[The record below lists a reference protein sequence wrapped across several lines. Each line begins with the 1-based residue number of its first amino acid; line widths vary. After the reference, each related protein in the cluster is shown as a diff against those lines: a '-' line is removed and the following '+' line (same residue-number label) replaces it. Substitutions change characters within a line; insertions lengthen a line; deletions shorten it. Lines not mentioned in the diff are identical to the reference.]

1 MSITTEQRATL
12 REMFEGTPHRPPV
25 DLKVFRELV
34 RRAPG
39 SAWLAMARSIPIAAN
54 QKQAFEQTA
63 TATSDNPW
71 FGLYLVDASPA
82 SVEVLGK
89 VRGGPRTWTNLDS
102 LSDFVESL
110 LDSTDLKGRIRV
122 HVV

>member
-12 REMFEGTPHRPPV
+12 REKFEGTPHRPPV

-39 SAWLAMARSIPIAAN
+39 SAWLAMARSIPIAATR
-54 QKQAFEQTA
+54 KSTIDQAA
-63 TATSDNPW
+63 TPSPEEVW
-71 FGLYLVDASPA
+71 FGLYLVEASPA

-102 LSDFVESL
+102 LSEFVESL

>member
-12 REMFEGTPHRPPV
+12 REKFEGTPHRPPV

-34 RRAPG
+34 RRAPSG
-39 SAWLAMARSIPIAAN
+39 AWLAMARSIPIAAS
-54 QKQAFEQTA
+54 QKTTFDQAD
-63 TATSDNPW
+63 TSYSENLW

-102 LSDFVESL
+102 LSEFVESL

>member
-1 MSITTEQRATL
+1 MSITTEQRASL
-12 REMFEGTPHRPPV
+12 REKFEGTPHRPPV

-39 SAWLAMARSIPIAAN
+39 SAWLAMARSIPIAASMTP
-54 QKQAFEQTA
+54 AIEQDSTPD
-63 TATSDNPW
+63 SGELW
-71 FGLYLVDASPA
+71 FGLYLVNASPA

-102 LSDFVESL
+102 LSEFVEAL

>member
-12 REMFEGTPHRPPV
+12 REKFEGTPHRPPV

-39 SAWLAMARSIPIAAN
+39 GAWLAMARSIPIAAS
-54 QKQAFEQTA
+54 QKPTFDQAD
-63 TATSDNPW
+63 TSYSENLW

-102 LSDFVESL
+102 LSEFVESL

>member
-1 MSITTEQRATL
+1 
-12 REMFEGTPHRPPV
+12 
-25 DLKVFRELV
+25 LKVFRELV

-39 SAWLAMARSIPIAAN
+39 SAWLAMARSIPIAAS
-54 QKQAFEQTA
+54 QKTTFDQTSTPA
-63 TATSDNPW
+63 SEDLW

-102 LSDFVESL
+102 LSEFVESL

>member
-1 MSITTEQRATL
+1 MSINREHTATL
-12 REMFEGTPHRPPV
+12 RREFKGTPQRPPV

-34 RRAPG
+34 RRAPPG
-39 SAWLAMARSIPIAAN
+39 AWLAMARSTPIASAHD
-54 QKQAFEQTA
+54 TA
-63 TATSDNPW
+63 SLQSPTGDASLW
-71 FGLYLVDASPA
+71 FGLYLVDPCSA

-102 LSDFVESL
+102 ISDFVEGL
-110 LDSTDLKGRIRV
+110 LDATDLKGQIRV